1 MQKNTDVYEVTSILL
16 TDERGGG
23 VIYVGYMHI
32 NKDGGAKTSG
42 SVQHCQQFAPTN
54 RKADEYSRQLN
65 IQSCLLYTSPSPRD

>member
-32 NKDGGAKTSG
+32 NKDGGAKAAHRHRIDKYLVGHVS
-42 SVQHCQQFAPTN
+42 
-54 RKADEYSRQLN
+54 L
-65 IQSCLLYTSPSPRD
+65 RDALFG